1 MTAKPL
7 QEMAVSLHPLGR
19 PITRVFEEGALTECL
34 TRFGSEEDGVDL
46 IEYAFMVGFLAIG
59 CYLAMTSLSTGL
71 VGFFASIVT
80 SLSKILP

>member
-1 MTAKPL
+1 
-7 QEMAVSLHPLGR
+7 
-19 PITRVFEEGALTECL
+19 
-34 TRFGSEEDGVDL
+34 
-46 IEYAFMVGFLAIG
+46 MVGFLAIG